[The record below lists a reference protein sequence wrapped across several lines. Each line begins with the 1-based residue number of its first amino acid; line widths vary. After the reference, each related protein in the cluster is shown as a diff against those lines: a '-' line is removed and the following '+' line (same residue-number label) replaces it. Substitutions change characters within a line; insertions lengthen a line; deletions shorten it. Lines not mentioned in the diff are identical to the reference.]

1 MAKALKAT
9 TAAPVINTDWF
20 TAFHASWPAHCGPQP
35 SQLEY
40 RAALVLYG
48 AFHQGGRVAMPG
60 KQTAYTAML
69 LRQCGSTA
77 TQHTNAFHCGPA
89 RNMNTSSRTGL
100 VISGL
105 VTTARMPSSNNEQC
119 LRFEPTVKGVAALAA
134 AGIAWPLAGASKPV
148 KAPRVKKA
156 PVAKAPVATPP
167 APMAAAEA
175 AAAIVTGD
183 VPVTGDVA
191 QAS

>member
-20 TAFHASWPAHCGPQP
+20 TAFHASWPSHCGPQP

-48 AFHQGGRVAMPG
+48 AFHQGGRIAMPG

-105 VTTARMPSSNNEQC
+105 VTTARTPSSGAEQC
-119 LRFEPTVKGVAALAA
+119 LRFEPTVKGIAALAA
-134 AGIAWPLAGASKPV
+134 AGIVWPVQGASKPV
-148 KAPRVKKA
+148 KAPRV
-156 PVAKAPVATPP
+156 
-167 APMAAAEA
+167 
-175 AAAIVTGD
+175 
-183 VPVTGDVA
+183 
-191 QAS
+191 

>member
-9 TAAPVINTDWF
+9 TAAPAINVSWF
-20 TAFHASWPAHCGPQP
+20 EAFHASWPAHCGPTP
-35 SQLEY
+35 TTLEY

-48 AFHQGGRVAMPG
+48 TFHQGGRIAMPG

-89 RNMNTSSRTGL
+89 RNMNTSSKTGL

-105 VTTARMPSSNNEQC
+105 VTTARTPSSGAEQC
-119 LRFEPTVKGVAALAA
+119 LRFDVTPKGIAALQA
-134 AGIAWPLAGASKPV
+134 AGIAWPVQGAVKPA

-156 PVAKAPVATPP
+156 PVAKAPVETAPVATP
-167 APMAAAEA
+167 AALEG
-175 AAAIVTGD
+175 IVPGD
-183 VPVTGDVA
+183 VDVA